1 MRPAGAAIR
10 SAAVDRAVCHNR
22 CVTSTPGSV
31 SVRAAVALAA
41 AATVWAVPVGGTPV
55 AAADGCND
63 VEVVFARGT
72 SEPPGIGRV
81 GDALVNDL
89 RGLIGDRSLG
99 VYAVN
104 YPASYD
110 FLAVADGAN
119 DARGHIQWVADN
131 CPNTRIVLGGYSQG
145 AAVMDVVTSIPI
157 PGIGFTN
164 PLPPVAADHIA
175 AVAVFGN
182 PSAKIGLPLTSSPT
196 FGARAIDLCNP
207 GDPIC
212 SNGDNSSVVAHRNYG
227 PDGSANQAAV
237 FVANR
242 L

>member
-1 MRPAGAAIR
+1 MRY
-10 SAAVDRAVCHNR
+10 
-22 CVTSTPGSV
+22 TPQS
-31 SVRAAVALAA
+31 LFL
-41 AATVWAVPVGGTPV
+41 PV
-55 AAADGCND
+55 AAALAATAVLAIPLPAPAAHAADCND

-72 SEPPGIGRV
+72 NEDPGIGRV
-81 GDALVNDL
+81 GEAFVNDL
-89 RGLIGDRSLG
+89 RGLVGYRSLG

-119 DARGHIQWVADN
+119 DASGHIQWVANN

-145 AAVMDVVTSIPI
+145 AAVVDVVTSIPI

-164 PLPPVAADHIA
+164 PLPPPAADHIA

-182 PSAKIGLPLTSSPT
+182 PSAKIGLPLTSSPV
-196 FGARAIDLCNP
+196 FGGRSIDLCNP

-212 SNGDNSSVVAHRNYG
+212 SNGNSVVAHRNYG
-227 PDGSANQAAV
+227 PDGGANQAAV
-237 FVANR
+237 FVAN
-242 L
+242 LL

>member
-1 MRPAGAAIR
+1 MSAMVRTAA
-10 SAAVDRAVCHNR
+10 
-22 CVTSTPGSV
+22 
-31 SVRAAVALAA
+31 ALAA
-41 AATVWAVPVGGTPV
+41 ATTAWAVPVGGAPV

-72 SEPPGIGRV
+72 NEPPGIGRV
-81 GDALVNDL
+81 GDAFVGNL
-89 RGLIGDRSLG
+89 RGLIGGRSLG

-119 DARGHIQWVADN
+119 DASGHIQWVADN
-131 CPNTRIVLGGYSQG
+131 CPGTRIVLGGYSQG
-145 AAVMDVVTSIPI
+145 AAVVDVVTSIPV

-164 PLPPVAADHIA
+164 PLPPAAGDRIA

-182 PSAKIGLPLTSSPT
+182 PSTKIGLPLTSSPT
-196 FGARAIDLCNP
+196 FGGRAIDICNP

-212 SNGDNSSVVAHRNYG
+212 SNGGNSSVMAHRSYG
-227 PDGSANQAAV
+227 PDGSAYQAAE

>member
-1 MRPAGAAIR
+1 MAAFTR
-10 SAAVDRAVCHNR
+10 TAVAFAAAA
-22 CVTSTPGSV
+22 
-31 SVRAAVALAA
+31 AAVAGPLTAPDA
-41 AATVWAVPVGGTPV
+41 HAL
-55 AAADGCND
+55 DCND
-63 VEVVFARGT
+63 IEVVFARGT
-72 SEPPGIGRV
+72 NEDPGIGRV
-81 GDALVNDL
+81 GDAFVNDL
-89 RGLIGDRSLG
+89 RGLVGGRSLG

-119 DARGHIQWVADN
+119 DASGHIQWVANN
-131 CPNTRIVLGGYSQG
+131 CPNTKIVLGGYSQG
-145 AAVMDVVTSIPI
+145 AAVVDVVTSIPV

-164 PLPPVAADHIA
+164 PLPPFAADHIA

-182 PSAKIGLPLTSSPT
+182 PSAKIGLPLTSSPV
-196 FGARAIDLCNP
+196 FGARAIDICNQ

-212 SNGDNSSVVAHRNYG
+212 ASGGNSVVAHRNYG
-227 PDGSANQAAV
+227 PDGSVNQAAV